1 MSSSPIP
8 PSDMM
13 DISPMPQKG
22 AFTTTYEVT
31 SPTPQGEPDDEMM
44 LESPLS
50 HTRQHSSATDLS
62 RNLHEYVAL
71 DRLS

>member
-1 MSSSPIP
+1 MSSSPMP

-22 AFTTTYEVT
+22 AFTTTFEVT
-31 SPTPQGEPDDEMM
+31 SPTPQGEPDEMM
-44 LESPLS
+44 LESPLA
-50 HTRQHSSATDLS
+50 HARQHSSATDLS
-62 RNLHEYVAL
+62 RTLHEYVDL